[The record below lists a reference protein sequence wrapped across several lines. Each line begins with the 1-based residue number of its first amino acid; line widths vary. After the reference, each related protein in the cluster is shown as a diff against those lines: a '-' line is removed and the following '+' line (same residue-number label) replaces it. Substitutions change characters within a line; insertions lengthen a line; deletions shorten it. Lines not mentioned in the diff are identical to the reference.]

1 MLHGPRAVS
10 KVKRHGVKM
19 TYKKRN
25 PVAREVRTEK
35 YKPQV
40 IPDRHKDRKEQEKW
54 KEMINYLKS
63 LS

>member
-1 MLHGPRAVS
+1 MLHGPWTVS
-10 KVKRHGVKM
+10 KVKRHGII
-19 TYKKRN
+19 YKKRN

-40 IPDRHKDRKEQEKW
+40 VPDRRRERKENEKW
-54 KEMINYLKS
+54 KEMIDYLKS